1 MPKPYTALTAPVVDA
16 ALPGMTEWVKSAE
29 KYSGGALWNNGT
41 YVKRDIRGKPGQIS
55 NHARGLAADLSYR
68 FMPASK
74 RGVSNGRVLSLNF
87 MKQVLAN
94 YDVLGV
100 QLVIDYWPEPF
111 GRSWRCDR
119 AVDSQH
125 ALPNHAEAW
134 RKAAVKTFTGAPGG
148 DWWHVEIAPDMAN
161 DANKVKQAFASVFG
175 VSTTIV

>member
-1 MPKPYTALTAPVVDA
+1 MGRPYTVTAAPIVA
-16 ALPGMTEWVKSAE
+16 GKLAGTERWVQLAQ

-41 YVKRDIRGKPGQIS
+41 FVNRDMRGKPGQVS

-74 RGVSNGRVLSLNF
+74 RGVTDGRKLSLDF

-100 QLVIDYWPEPF
+100 QLVIDYLPEPF

-119 AVDSQH
+119 AVDGIH
-125 ALPNHAEAW
+125 ALSNHAEGW
-134 RKAAVKTFTGAPGG
+134 RKAAIKTFTGAPGG
-148 DWWHVEIAPDMAN
+148 DWWHVEIAVELAN
-161 DANKVKQAFASVFG
+161 DPVTVTAAFRQVFE
-175 VSTTIV
+175 VSAHA

>member
-1 MPKPYTALTAPVVDA
+1 VSKPYTVNAAPVVEA
-16 ALPGMTEWVKSAE
+16 ALPGMTEWVNCAT

-41 YVKRDIRGKPGQIS
+41 YVKRDIRGKPGQVS

-74 RGVSNGRVLSLNF
+74 RGVSNGRVRSLEF
-87 MKQVLAN
+87 IKQVLAN

-119 AVDSQH
+119 AVDGTH

-134 RKAAVKTFTGAPGG
+134 RKAAIKTFTGSPNG
-148 DWWHVEIAPDMAN
+148 DWWHVEIAPELAN
-161 DANKVKQAFASVFG
+161 NPKAVTAAFAQVFG
-175 VSTTIV
+175 VSTTTV